1 MNRPASASF
10 VVAVVAGALLAFA
23 GSHTSA
29 AVRIAQGGKISKLT
43 QIVSYGLA
51 QDPNGD
57 HLGLCAALEDFAKNV
72 MTARQEGASLSKLVA
87 TVNSPSPNDGGAMQE
102 IVVQAYEHPRLSSEE
117 SKSTAVNDFGNEI
130 YLDCLRARP

>member
-1 MNRPASASF
+1 MNRLPSLP
-10 VVAVVAGALLAFA
+10 VLIAVVAGALLAFT

-29 AVRIAQGGKISKLT
+29 AAQIAQDGKISKVT

-51 QDPNGD
+51 QDPTGD

-72 MTARQEGASLSKLVA
+72 MTARQEGASLAKLVA
-87 TVNSPSPNDGGAMQE
+87 TVNSPSPGDGGAMQE

-117 SKSTAVNDFGNEI
+117 SRSSAVNDFGNEI
-130 YLDCLRARP
+130 YLDCLKARP